1 MIVGTSLGIARLQF
15 PDDYADYL
23 SGASDRTNGI
33 TVSYMDNKYLWDLA
47 NPEERQTAARN
58 MLFLFAVAGRLAEAA
73 LDSFRALL
81 PSVPLAG
88 GAFSAAVGGR
98 RRSTRAQAKLKR
110 KYQDDDDE
118 EYEPDEEWEL
128 QSPRKK
134 NGIETLLLFLTRL
147 IKEYSPS
154 SS

>member
-15 PDDYADYL
+15 PNDYADYL

-33 TVSYMDNKYLWDLA
+33 TVSYMDNKNLWNLA
-47 NPEERQTAARN
+47 NPKARRKAAKN

-73 LDSFRALL
+73 LDSFRAPL

-88 GAFSAAVGGR
+88 GASPAAVGASSAAVGGR
-98 RRSTRAQAKLKR
+98 HRSTRAQAKLKR

-118 EYEPDEEWEL
+118 EYQPDEEWRATE
-128 QSPRKK
+128 PKK
-134 NGIETLLLFLTRL
+134 KR
-147 IKEYSPS
+147 Y
-154 SS
+154 